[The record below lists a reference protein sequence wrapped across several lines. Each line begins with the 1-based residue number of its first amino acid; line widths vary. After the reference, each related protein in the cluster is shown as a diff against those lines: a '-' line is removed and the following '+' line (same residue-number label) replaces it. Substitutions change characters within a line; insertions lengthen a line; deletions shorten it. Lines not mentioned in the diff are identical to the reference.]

1 MTSSAPR
8 FERLTV
14 IGLGLLGGSVA
25 LAARERGVAGRVV
38 GSGRSRESLAA
49 ALRRGAVDEI
59 HFGADAVRDAD
70 LVVLATPV
78 SAMPGALGAAVAGL
92 RAGALVTDVGSVKA
106 PLADVLPGLL
116 PPGVRFI
123 GAHPMAGSHRRGI
136 EYARADL
143 FDGAV
148 CVVTPSH
155 DAAPEAVERVVGFWR
170 AIGARVVLRSPAE
183 HDAQVA
189 WTSHLPHALAFA
201 FARALEGAPAGARE
215 VSGPGFR
222 DFTRIARSDA
232 ELWSEILAANRK
244 AIAGPLQETARRLA
258 ELARSLDANDVDS
271 LERFLEVARQALA
284 QIAPEDLRSRPS
296 GGENPEIAA
305 AKSAASEGERKITH
319 D

>member
-1 MTSSAPR
+1 VRASVPQ
-8 FERLTV
+8 FERITV
-14 IGLGLLGGSVA
+14 IGLGLLGGSVG
-25 LAARERGVAGRVV
+25 LAARARGVAGRVV
-38 GSGRSRESLAA
+38 GSGRSRESLSA
-49 ALRRGAVDEI
+49 ALACGAVDEI
-59 HFGADAVRDAD
+59 RVAADAVRDAE

-78 SAMPGALGAAVAGL
+78 SAMPGVLGAAAAGFK
-92 RAGALVTDVGSVKA
+92 AGALVTDVGSVKG

-116 PPGVRFI
+116 PPGVRFV
-123 GAHPMAGSHRRGI
+123 GAHPMAGSHERGI
-136 EYARADL
+136 AHARANL
-143 FDGAV
+143 FEGAA
-148 CVVTPSH
+148 CVVTPSQ
-155 DAAPEAVERVVGFWR
+155 DAEPLAVDRVVSFWR

-201 FARALEGAPAGARE
+201 FARALEGAPAGACE

-244 AIAGPLQETARRLA
+244 AIAGPLHEVARRVS
-258 ELARSLDANDVDS
+258 ELARGLDASDVDA
-271 LERFLEVARQALA
+271 LERFIGIAREALA
-284 QIAPEDLRSRPS
+284 RIAPEGPRSRPS

-305 AKSAASEGERKITH
+305 AQPAASEGERKITH

>member
-1 MTSSAPR
+1 VKASLPQ
-8 FERLTV
+8 FERITV
-14 IGLGLLGGSVA
+14 IGLGLLGGSVG
-25 LAARERGVAGRVV
+25 LAARARGVAGRVI

-49 ALRRGAVDEI
+49 ALARGAVDEI
-59 HFGADAVRDAD
+59 AVGADAVRDAE

-78 SAMPGALGAAVAGL
+78 SAMPGVLGGAAAGFK
-92 RAGALVTDVGSVKA
+92 AGALVTDVGSVKG
-106 PLADVLPGLL
+106 PLADLLPGLL
-116 PPGVRFI
+116 PPGVRFV
-123 GAHPMAGSHRRGI
+123 GAHPMAGSHERGI
-136 EYARADL
+136 AHARADL
-143 FDGAV
+143 FEGAS

-155 DAAPEAVERVVGFWR
+155 DTEPLAVDRVVSFWR

-201 FARALEGAPAGARE
+201 FARALEAAPAAARE

-244 AIAGPLQETARRLA
+244 AIAGPLHEIARRLS

-271 LERFLEVARQALA
+271 LGGFIGIAREALA
-284 QIAPEDLRSRPS
+284 RIAPEDSRSRPS

-305 AKSAASEGERKITH
+305 AQPAASEGERKITH

>member
-1 MTSSAPR
+1 MTSSGAP
-8 FERLTV
+8 FGRLTV
-14 IGLGLLGGSVA
+14 IGLGLLGGSVG
-25 LAARERGVAGRVV
+25 LAARARGLARCVV

-59 HFGADAVRDAD
+59 QSGADAVRDAD

-78 SAMPGALGAAVAGL
+78 SAMPGALSAVAGAL
-92 RAGALVTDVGSVKA
+92 RRGALVTDVGSVKA
-106 PLADVLPGLL
+106 PVADMLPGLL

-136 EYARADL
+136 EHSRADL
-143 FDGAV
+143 FEGAA
-148 CVVTPSH
+148 CAVTPSH
-155 DAAPEAVERVVGFWR
+155 DAEPEAVERVVGFWR
-170 AIGARVVLRSPAE
+170 GLGARVVLRDPAE
-183 HDAQVA
+183 HDTQVA

-201 FARALEGAPAGARE
+201 FSRALEGAPADARE
-215 VSGPGFR
+215 LSGPGFR

-244 AIAGPLQETARRLA
+244 AIAGPLQETARRLG
-258 ELARSLDANDVDS
+258 ELARGLDANDVDA
-271 LERFLEVARQALA
+271 LERFLGMAHDALA
-284 QIAPEDLRSRPS
+284 RIAPEDLRSRPS

-305 AKSAASEGERKITH
+305 AKSTASEGERKITH